1 MGSVSQ
7 VNWSQKDGISDWSN
21 MCLLCAFL
29 LLFLRVFVRVFTIQ
43 DYTLRLAKEWFPK
56 RQKEGSYQEQEG
68 KSRADRMTEYY
79 SDDLKVYASPQI
91 ITTCALFTTIAMK
104 YITSPPIPNIS
115 ISLELLVS
123 RTCHTY
129 LYLSTWHLLYGGIL
143 ATFLFIFQGISF
155 NYQLLCSKPL

>member
-1 MGSVSQ
+1 MCIFAFVFESFCKSFHHPRLYIEIGKGMVP
-7 VNWSQKDGISDWSN
+7 QKTKRG
-21 MCLLCAFL
+21 L
-29 LLFLRVFVRVFTIQ
+29 LLGIGRKIQ
-43 DYTLRLAKEWFPK
+43 S
-56 RQKEGSYQEQEG
+56 RQN
-68 KSRADRMTEYY
+68 DRILFCH
-79 SDDLKVYASPQI
+79 LKVYASPQI
-91 ITTCALFTTIAMK
+91 ITTCTLFTTIAMK

-129 LYLSTWHLLYGGIL
+129 LYLSTWHFLYGGIL